1 MIDKGICI
9 YYRKCINGCVMW
21 YDCANKLK
29 DKSCKLN
36 GKIKTCLVYIPKH
49 IRKPDT
55 VVFKN
60 KYTVDG
66 VVYS

>member
-9 YYRKCINGCVMW
+9 YFRPNGCVMW

-36 GKIKTCLVYIPKH
+36 GKIKTHLEYVPKN
-49 IRKPDT
+49 IRKEDT
-55 VVFKN
+55 FVFRN
-60 KYTVDG
+60 KFTLDG
-66 VVYS
+66 GC